1 MSLYVI
7 ADLHLSKSTEKP
19 MDIFGSRW
27 DGYMEKIEK
36 CWRERVTDEDTVVV
50 AGDISW
56 AMTTAELKPDFDFIE
71 SLPGK
76 KILSK
81 GNHDYW
87 WQTMAKLDAFV
98 AENGYKTI
106 SFLHNNAYIVD
117 DFIICGT
124 RGWYT
129 EDKPKLLRGADSAKI
144 IAREVERI
152 KHSVKYGKELSSD
165 GRERET
171 LMFLHFPAVFKGYMC
186 DEIIMEL
193 YRAGVRRCYYGHIHG
208 NYDAPAVINYADIE
222 FRLIS
227 ADYVNF
233 IPQII
238 PPQKIEQ

>member
-27 DGYMEKIEK
+27 DSYMDKIEK
-36 CWRERVTDEDTVVV
+36 RWREKVTDEDTVVV

-56 AMTTAELKPDFDFIE
+56 AMTPSELGPDFDFIE

-87 WQTMAKLDAFV
+87 WQTKAKLDAFI
-98 AENGYKTI
+98 AERGYKTI
-106 SFLHNNAYIVD
+106 NFLHNNAYIVD
-117 DFIICGT
+117 DFIICGS
-124 RGWYT
+124 RGWYS

-152 KHSVKYGKELSSD
+152 KHSVACGHALSDKD
-165 GRERET
+165 GREREL
-171 LMFLHFPAVFKGYMC
+171 LMFLHFPAIFPGYMC

-193 YRAGVRRCYYGHIHG
+193 YRAGVKRCWYGHIHG
-208 NYDAPAVINYADIE
+208 NYDAPAVMKYADIE

-233 IPQII
+233 TPQPIV
-238 PPQKIEQ
+238 PLEK

>member
-19 MDIFGSRW
+19 MDVFGSRW
-27 DGYMEKIEK
+27 ENYMEKIETEWK
-36 CWRERVTDEDTVVV
+36 RTVNDDDTVVV

-56 AMTTAELKPDFDFIE
+56 AMTTEELGPDFDFIE

-87 WQTMAKLDAFV
+87 WQTMSKLNSFV
-98 AENGYKTI
+98 SERGYKTI

-117 DFIICGT
+117 DFIICGS

-129 EDKPKLLRGADSAKI
+129 DDKDTPIRGADSAKI

-152 KHSVKYGKELSSD
+152 KHSVECGRALSCD
-165 GRERET
+165 GREREL
-171 LMFLHFPAVFKGYMC
+171 LMFLHFPAIFKGYMC

-193 YRAGVRRCYYGHIHG
+193 YRAGVKRCYYGHIHG
-208 NYDAPAVINYADIE
+208 NYSALPIINYADID
-222 FRLIS
+222 FHLIS
-227 ADYVNF
+227 ADYVLF
-233 IPQII
+233 K
-238 PPQKIEQ
+238 PQKIEKLI

>member
-27 DGYMEKIEK
+27 DGYMDKIEK
-36 CWRERVTDEDTVVV
+36 RWRETVSEEDTVVV

-56 AMTTAELKPDFDFIE
+56 AMTTSELGPDFDFIE

-87 WQTMAKLDAFV
+87 WQTKAKLDAFIK
-98 AENGYKTI
+98 ERGYKTI

-117 DFIICGT
+117 DFIICGS
-124 RGWYT
+124 RGWYN

-152 KHSVKYGKELSSD
+152 KHSVECGRALSEKD
-165 GRERET
+165 GREREL
-171 LMFLHFPAVFKGYMC
+171 LMFLHFPAIFPGYMC

-193 YRAGVRRCYYGHIHG
+193 YRAGVKRCWYGHIHG
-208 NYDAPAVINYADIE
+208 SYDAPAVMKYADIE

-233 IPQII
+233 IPQPIV
-238 PPQKIEQ
+238 PLEK

>member
-7 ADLHLSKSTEKP
+7 ADLHLSRSTEKP

-27 DGYMEKIEK
+27 DDYMAKIEK
-36 CWRERVTDEDTVVV
+36 CWRETVGDGDTVVV

-56 AMTTAELKPDFDFIE
+56 AMTPSELGPDFDFIE

-87 WQTMAKLDAFV
+87 WQTMTKLDAFV
-98 AENGYKTI
+98 AERGYKTI
-106 SFLHNNAYIVD
+106 SFLHNNAYVVD
-117 DFIICGT
+117 DFIICGS
-124 RGWYT
+124 RGWYN

-152 KHSVKYGKELSSD
+152 KHSVEYGRALSEKD
-165 GRERET
+165 GREREL
-171 LMFLHFPAVFKGYMC
+171 LMFLHFPAIFTGYMC

-193 YRAGVRRCYYGHIHG
+193 YRAGVKRCYYGHIHG
-208 NYDAPAVINYADIE
+208 NYDAPAVIRYADID
-222 FRLIS
+222 FHLIS
-227 ADYVNF
+227 ADFVNF
-233 IPQII
+233 KPQL
-238 PPQKIEQ
+238 IEPFK

>member
-27 DGYMEKIEK
+27 DGYMDKIEK
-36 CWRERVTDEDTVVV
+36 RWRETVSEEDTVVV

-56 AMTTAELKPDFDFIE
+56 AMTTSELGPDFDFIE

-87 WQTMAKLDAFV
+87 WQTKAKLDAFV
-98 AENGYKTI
+98 AERGYKTI

-117 DFIICGT
+117 DFIICGS
-124 RGWYT
+124 RGWYS

-152 KHSVKYGKELSSD
+152 KHSVECGRALSEKD
-165 GRERET
+165 GREREL
-171 LMFLHFPAVFKGYMC
+171 LMFLHFPAIFPGYMC

-193 YRAGVRRCYYGHIHG
+193 YRAGVKRCWYGHIHG
-208 NYDAPAVINYADIE
+208 SYDAPAVMKYADIE

-233 IPQII
+233 TPQPIV
-238 PPQKIEQ
+238 PLEK

>member
-106 SFLHNNAYIVD
+106 SFLHNNAYRVG
-117 DFIICGT
+117 DFAICGS
-124 RGWYT
+124 RGWFFDCT
-129 EDKPKLLRGADSAKI
+129 EKNDKKVILREAQRLRTSIDEAKKLGG
-144 IAREVERI
+144 EVI
-152 KHSVKYGKELSSD
+152 V
-165 GRERET
+165 
-171 LMFLHFPAVFKGYMC
+171 FLHYPPLMTTGVC
-186 DEIIMEL
+186 EEIIDVIKSN
-193 YRAGVRRCYYGHIHG
+193 GVRRCYYAHLHG
-208 NYDAPAVINYADIE
+208 ASCQSAVTGDVDGVRYS
-222 FRLIS
+222 LIS
-227 ADYVNF
+227 ADHLEFCPKLVE
-233 IPQII
+233 
-238 PPQKIEQ
+238 KIR